1 METTERVMFKEH
13 LEEMRRQIR
22 AGIETAFVDQ
32 SIVSDAM
39 YQPQLVMNNPAEHTK
54 VISVLQRELAGCT
67 SFTFSV
73 AFITDSGI
81 EGLLGVLR
89 DLEKRGVKGR
99 ILTTDYLYFTEPKA
113 LAKLAQLSNL
123 EIRMYRTHGN
133 SKGFHTKGYIFDEAG
148 TYKIIVGSANLT
160 QSALSINQE
169 WNTKVV
175 AMADGAY
182 AASVMVAYNALWDD
196 PATETYEQFKASYTE
211 QYEDKSQKL
220 KELQQMMKQHKGKS
234 YADMIDE
241 AAERVAQLT
250 TMTPNP
256 SVGLLPNKM
265 QTNFINRI
273 EELVADGHQKALLIS
288 ATGTGKTYAA
298 AFAVQQRRPRRML
311 FLVHREQIAMQAL
324 KSFRNVIG
332 KGKTMGLVSGTHH
345 DYDADFVFSTVQTMS
360 RPDNYQSI
368 RPDEFDI
375 IVIDEVH
382 RAGAESYRRIM
393 EYFTPKFWLG
403 MTASPERTDGFNIY
417 ELFDYN
423 IAYEIRLQQALE
435 EDLLCPFHY
444 FGISDFK
451 VEDSVTDAR
460 EFSRLVDTAR
470 VDHVMKQANYFGYS
484 GNRVK
489 GLIFCSRKEEAQKL
503 SQLFNEK
510 GWRTL
515 ALSGDDKQEIRLDA
529 VRRLCDDTIP
539 EEERLDYIITVDIF
553 NEGVDIPDIN
563 QVIMLRPTESV
574 IIFVQQLGRG
584 LRKAPGKEYV
594 VIIDFIGNY
603 TNNFM
608 IPVALSGDRSY
619 NKDTVRHYV
628 ADGTR
633 LLPGCSTIHFDE
645 ITQKRIYESLDKAR
659 FDSIK
664 FLMENYEALKNKLGH
679 IPSIRD
685 FEDYGAI
692 DIMLI
697 VNNNTFRSYYEFL
710 RSRDADYKIRLTPD
724 AALLLELVQAKL
736 MEGKRP
742 HELVLLKH
750 LLIHETNALAA
761 NGANALATSGVAS
774 KTAGEINS
782 IWQSTVQELK
792 ANYNIAITANARETM
807 INMLRGQFFTGT
819 GGARYKNAVMIT
831 DLGDDVVGSDLF
843 HKACEDE
850 NFVRLLKESIEYGL
864 YRYVTRYKADVH
876 GRPFKLYAKY
886 TYEDV
891 CRLLDWGENVVAQ
904 NIGGYKY
911 NDRTK
916 TFPIFIN
923 YHKEEGIA
931 DTIQY
936 EDRFINRRRLIGLSK
951 NGRTENSKDV
961 KTLLNAPQLGV
972 TIELFVRK
980 NKDDQGSKEF
990 YYLGPMKPT
999 GERESITMAAA
1010 KKSAVEIF
1018 YDLQIPVRE
1027 DIYDYITG

>member
-1 METTERVMFKEH
+1 METKERVLFSEQ

-32 SIVSDAM
+32 RVVSDAM

-54 VISVLQRELAGCT
+54 VISVLQRALTGCT

-89 DLEKRGVKGR
+89 DLEHRGVKGR

-133 SKGFHTKGYIFDEAG
+133 SKGFHTKGYIFDEKG
-148 TYKIIVGSANLT
+148 TYRIIVGSANLT
-160 QSALSINQE
+160 QNALSINQE
-169 WNTKVV
+169 WNTQVV

-182 AASVMVAYNALWDD
+182 AASIMAAYNLLWED
-196 PATETYEQFKASYTE
+196 PATETYVQFEEPYRQ
-211 QYEDKSQKL
+211 QYETKKQKL
-220 KELQQMMKQHKGKS
+220 RELQ
-234 YADMIDE
+234 
-241 AAERVAQLT
+241 LT
-250 TMTPNP
+250 PTTSNP
-256 SVGLLPNKM
+256 STRLLPNKM
-265 QTNFINRI
+265 QINFINRI
-273 EELVADGHQKALLIS
+273 EELVADGHKKALLIS

-298 AFAVQQRRPRRML
+298 AFAVQQRRPRRLL
-311 FLVHREQIAMQAL
+311 FLVHREQIAAQAL
-324 KSFRNVIG
+324 KSFRKVMG
-332 KGKTMGLVSGTHH
+332 TSKTMGLVSGTQH
-345 DYDADFVFSTVQTMS
+345 DYDADFLFSTVQTMS
-360 RPDNYQSI
+360 RPDKYQAI
-368 RPDEFDI
+368 KPDEFDI

-393 EYFTPKFWLG
+393 DYFTPKFWLG

-435 EDLLCPFHY
+435 DDLLCPFHY

-451 VEDSVTDAR
+451 VENSVTDAR
-460 EFSRLVDTAR
+460 EFSRLVDTER
-470 VDHVMKQANYFGYS
+470 VDHIMKQARYFGYS
-484 GNRVK
+484 GKRVK
-489 GLIFCSRKEEAQKL
+489 GLIFCSGNEEARQLAK
-503 SQLFNEK
+503 LFNK
-510 GWRTL
+510 RGWRTL
-515 ALSGDDKQEIRLDA
+515 ALSGADSQAVRLEA
-529 VRRLCDDTIP
+529 VRRLSDDTVS

-563 QVIMLRPTESV
+563 QVIMLRPTQSV

-584 LRKAPGKEYV
+584 LRKAPDKEYV
-594 VIIDFIGNY
+594 VILDFIGNY

-628 ADGTR
+628 VDGTR

-664 FLMENYEALKNKLGH
+664 FLMENYEALKNKLGR

-697 VNNNTFRSYYEFL
+697 VNNTTFRSYYEFL
-710 RSRDADYKIRLTPD
+710 RRRDADYTIRLTD
-724 AALLLELVQAKL
+724 EAALLLELVQSKL

-742 HELVLLKH
+742 HELVLLNQ
-750 LLIHETNALAA
+750 L
-761 NGANALATSGVAS
+761 LATEVVANNGLV
-774 KTAGEINS
+774 TTVPTDETMTV
-782 IWQSTVQELK
+782 WQRTVEELK
-792 ANYNIAITANARETM
+792 LTYGVRVTAQARETM
-807 INMLRGQFFTGT
+807 LNMLRGQFFTGT
-819 GGARYKNAVMIT
+819 GGARYKQAVMVI
-831 DLGDDVVGSDLF
+831 DLGDDIVGSELF

-850 NFVRLLKESIEYGL
+850 NFVRLLQESIEYGL
-864 YRYVTRYKADVH
+864 YRYITRYKVDVQ

-916 TFPIFIN
+916 TFPVFIN
-923 YHKEEGIA
+923 YHKEAGIA

-951 NGRTENSKDV
+951 NGRTESSKDV
-961 KTLLNAPQLGV
+961 QTLLNAPKLGV

-999 GERESITMAAA
+999 GEAIPIIMAAA
-1010 KKSAVEIF
+1010 KRSAVEIV